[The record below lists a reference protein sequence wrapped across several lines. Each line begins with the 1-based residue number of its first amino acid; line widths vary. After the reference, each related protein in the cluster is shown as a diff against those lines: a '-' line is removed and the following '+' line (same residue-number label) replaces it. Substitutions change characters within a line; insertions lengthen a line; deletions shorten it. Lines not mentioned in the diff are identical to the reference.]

1 MVEVMCVC
9 VLVWRFSFINSFC
22 RTTIDRFSDY
32 NDDDDD
38 DIGAT
43 APEVLLI
50 LINLFAGNLEIT

>member
-1 MVEVMCVC
+1 MC

-22 RTTIDRFSDY
+22 AVQRLIDSAI

-43 APEVLLI
+43 APEVLLV
-50 LINLFAGNLEIT
+50 TWR